1 MKNKVFISIITCCK
15 NSMPYLINNIKSIN
29 KQNFKNYEHI
39 FIASKSNDKTIPYL
53 KNLKK
58 KIYFS
63 NSNNI
68 YKAINLGIK
77 KSKGEIIFLLH
88 SDDEV
93 IDKKLFK
100 NIEKNFFNE
109 NIDFIYGNCFI
120 VKRSFPNQI
129 TRKWMSKKI
138 INKSNIA
145 YNLPAHTTFFIRRK
159 VFKEL
164 LYNTKFKISSDYE
177 FLINLFYKFKGKYI
191 NKFFIKMR
199 TGGISSSYSK
209 FFIKMKEDLLILKK
223 FYNSNYLLIY
233 LLKLVNKIKQKLFFI

>member
-1 MKNKVFISIITCCK
+1 MKNKIFISIITCCK
-15 NSMPYLINNIKSIN
+15 NSMPYLIDNIKSID
-29 KQNFKNYEHI
+29 KQNFTDYEHI
-39 FIASKSNDKTIPYL
+39 FVVSKSDDNTVPYL
-53 KNLKK
+53 TSIKK
-58 KIYFS
+58 KVYFS
-63 NSNNI
+63 NSSNI

-100 NIEKNFFNE
+100 YIKKKFFNQSV
-109 NIDFIYGNCFI
+109 DFIYGNCFI

-129 TRKWMSKKI
+129 TRKWISKQI

-159 VFKEL
+159 VFKEIS
-164 LYNTKFKISSDYE
+164 YNIKFKISSDYE
-177 FLINLFYKFKGKYI
+177 FLIKLFYKFKGKYI

-199 TGGISSSYSK
+199 TGGISSSYSN
-209 FFIKMKEDLLILKK
+209 FFIKMKEDLIILKK
-223 FYNSNYLLIY
+223 FYNNNYLLIY
-233 LLKLVNKIKQKLFFI
+233 LLKLINKIKQKLFFI